1 MVRGT
6 KYDDG
11 TEHEPLDRHE
21 RFLTIKAVHL
31 SPEPS
36 MPTDAT
42 SSSVGALAEGRHAS
56 GPRSRRLRRI
66 LGLLAVAVLVPAC
79 SSGNVGEG
87 DADPVRIGVIAD
99 LTGPFTLYGTSLVR
113 SVELAVAEINAAGG
127 IDGRPIELFV
137 EDIQTDVA
145 VTVDRA
151 RKLVERDAVDVVIG
165 PVGSDANDAAFQVV
179 VTDGRRILIYPE
191 TYEGGKCDPLFFST
205 GAVPAQQ
212 VRPLL
217 EHLHAEHGPRA
228 LFFGADY
235 VWPQRSFEIA
245 GPIVAE
251 LGGEVVGTVFLPL
264 VANDYT
270 ALVRA
275 VRSSQPDYLFV
286 LYPAVWGAALKALE
300 DAGLLSDDLG
310 IGTTF
315 LGDVDLAGIGAIARG
330 NVTALPFF
338 ASVPEDGVA
347 RFLADFRAR
356 FGADALPNGGE
367 AMGAYNG
374 IHLYAQAVAAVG
386 TTDPERVADAMVGQR
401 FVGPTGPVTM
411 TTSGHLQQ
419 TINLARV
426 DDDGQHAFLASFRNR
441 DPEQACER

>member
-1 MVRGT
+1 MSTV
-6 KYDDG
+6 
-11 TEHEPLDRHE
+11 
-21 RFLTIKAVHL
+21 V
-31 SPEPS
+31 
-36 MPTDAT
+36 T
-42 SSSVGALAEGRHAS
+42 SSSVHRATS
-56 GPRSRRLRRI
+56 DRSRAWLWSRAVHRVAA
-66 LGLLAVAVLVPAC
+66 LLAVTVLAAAC
-79 SSGNVGEG
+79 SSGDVG
-87 DADPVRIGVIAD
+87 DADAGPVRIGVIAD
-99 LTGPFTLYGTSLVR
+99 LTGPFTVYGTSLAR
-113 SVELAVAEINAAGG
+113 SAELAVAEINAAGG
-127 IDGRPIELFV
+127 IDGRQIELIV

-151 RKLVERDAVDVVIG
+151 RKLVERDGVDLVVG

-179 VTDGRRILIYPE
+179 VTEGRRMLIYPE

-217 EHLHAEHGPRA
+217 EHLHAEYGPRA

-245 GPIVAE
+245 EPIVAG
-251 LGGEVVGTVFLPL
+251 LGGEVVDTVFLPL

-275 VRSSQPDYLFV
+275 VRATQPDYLFV
-286 LYPAVWGAALKALE
+286 LYPAVWGAALKALN

-315 LGDVDLAGIGAIARG
+315 LGDVDLAGIGPIARG

-338 ASVPEDGVA
+338 TSVPGDGVT
-347 RFLADFRAR
+347 RFLTDFRER
-356 FGADALPNGGE
+356 FGAEALPNGGE

-374 IHLYAQAVAAVG
+374 IHLYAQAVAAAG
-386 TTDPERVADAMVGQR
+386 TTDPARVADAMIGQQ
-401 FVGPTGPVTM
+401 FVGPTGTVTM

-419 TINLARV
+419 SINLVRV
-426 DDDGQHAFLASFRNR
+426 DDDGQHVFIASFPDR

>member
-1 MVRGT
+1 
-6 KYDDG
+6 
-11 TEHEPLDRHE
+11 
-21 RFLTIKAVHL
+21 
-31 SPEPS
+31 
-36 MPTDAT
+36 MPTVAT
-42 SSSVGALAEGRHAS
+42 SSSV
-56 GPRSRRLRRI
+56 PRSAVGQRASAARSRSVGWI
-66 LGLLAVAVLVPAC
+66 VGLLAVAALVPAC
-79 SSGNVGEG
+79 SSENAGGG

-99 LTGPFTLYGTSLVR
+99 LTGPFTVYGTSLAR
-113 SVELAVAEINAAGG
+113 SAELAVAEINAAGG
-127 IDGRPIELFV
+127 IDGRAIELII

-151 RKLVERDAVDVVIG
+151 RKLVERDGVDLVVG

-179 VTDGRRILIYPE
+179 VTEGQRILIYPE

-217 EHLHAEHGPRA
+217 EHLHAEFGPRA

-245 GPIVAE
+245 APIVTE
-251 LGGEVVGTVFLPL
+251 LGGEVVSTVFLPL

-275 VRSSQPDYLFV
+275 VRSEQPDYLFV

-300 DAGLLSDDLG
+300 DAGLLTDELG

-315 LGDVDLAGIGAIARG
+315 LGDVDLAGVGAIARG

-347 RFLADFRAR
+347 RFLADFRTR

-374 IHLYAQAVAAVG
+374 IHLYAQAVAAAG
-386 TTDPERVADAMVGQR
+386 TTDPARVADAMVGQR

-411 TTSGHLQQ
+411 TASGHLQQ
-419 TINLARV
+419 TINLVRV
-426 DDDGQHAFLASFRNR
+426 DDGGRHEFLASFRDL

>member
-1 MVRGT
+1 
-6 KYDDG
+6 
-11 TEHEPLDRHE
+11 
-21 RFLTIKAVHL
+21 
-31 SPEPS
+31 
-36 MPTDAT
+36 MPTVAT
-42 SSSVGALAEGRHAS
+42 SSRVNSPAQGRHAAGS
-56 GPRSRRLRRI
+56 RSRPVRWI
-66 LGLLAVAVLVPAC
+66 VGMLAVAVLVPAC
-79 SSGNVGEG
+79 TGGDAGTG

-99 LTGPFTLYGTSLVR
+99 LTGPFTVYGTSLAR
-113 SVELAVAEINAAGG
+113 SAELAVAEINAAGG
-127 IDGRPIELFV
+127 IDGRPIELIV

-151 RKLVERDAVDVVIG
+151 RKLVERDGVDLVVG

-179 VTDGRRILIYPE
+179 VTEGRRVLIYPE
-191 TYEGGKCDPLFFST
+191 TYEGGKCDPLFFSM

-217 EHLHAEHGPRA
+217 EHLHAEYGPRA

-245 GPIVAE
+245 APIVTE

-275 VRSSQPDYLFV
+275 VRSNQPDYLFV

-300 DAGLLSDDLG
+300 DAGLLTDELG

-315 LGDVDLAGIGAIARG
+315 MGDVDLAGIGSIARG

-347 RFLADFRAR
+347 RFLSDFRAR

-367 AMGAYNG
+367 TMGAYNG

-386 TTDPERVADAMVGQR
+386 TTDPARVADAMVGQR

-411 TTSGHLQQ
+411 TASGHLQQ
-419 TINLARV
+419 TINLVRV
-426 DDDGQHAFLASFRNR
+426 DDDGQHAFLASFPDR